1 MTFVA
6 PESALSPTLRVPSI
20 AVLGADALL
29 AALPATPVQLAH
41 ACMLAGYQ
49 SVVPASWGD
58 ELIAAAALRALPKFG
73 ELPAIQCSCPFVAH
87 RLLAAGTD
95 LRPFLV
101 SLVAP
106 PVAVARYLRA
116 AHAPAKLRITFVGR
130 CPGAAEESI
139 DARLTPEELL
149 AMLADRGIAL
159 DEQPRVFDSVLPPD
173 RRRYRS
179 QPGGLPTSDMLLAA
193 SGTSNGAARTLVEL
207 RGDELPLELAQYL
220 LGGKPVLIDVAGK
233 LGCLCSG
240 AAPGGSAATGRAGVT
255 AIEPPRASRPV
266 IDERVPVELELP
278 LPASPRNAIDVVS
291 PPTGAGVRP
300 GLADGP
306 TQGSQLSASNGDAQG
321 SAEERTAASRAYG
334 EADPTYQQAFG
345 ARRHPL
351 RGIARPMGG
360 GLPTARD
367 ATGRQL
373 PRTYV
378 ARRRSPPRGLRVIP
392 PDASGSSGSVSDAVE
407 RAAVGATAADAPEA
421 NVSGQPTSAAASSA
435 RGETKPGS
443 ITSPGDATPGAQWE
457 APATPARAPTTGMG
471 GASVVG
477 GAAMSTVVAGELNEI
492 PLARTSTTTIPIEET
507 DAARYRERAVQLPV
521 MPRSD
526 ASKRD
531 ATAATASRTGERPLA
546 QLLVFALLIST
557 IVLVSAAVGLVV
569 GRWMAQR

>member
-6 PESALSPTLRVPSI
+6 PESAHPPTARVPSI

-29 AALPATPVQLAH
+29 AAMPATPVQLAH

-58 ELIAAAALRALPKFG
+58 ELIAAATLRALEKFG
-73 ELPAIQCSCPFVAH
+73 QLPAIQCSCPFVAH

-106 PVAVARYLRA
+106 PVALARYLRA

-149 AMLADRGIAL
+149 AMLADRGITL
-159 DEQPRVFDSVLPPD
+159 EDQPRVFDSVLPPD
-173 RRRYRS
+173 RRRFRS
-179 QPGGLPTSDMLLAA
+179 QPGGVPTPEMLWSTGSVA
-193 SGTSNGAARTLVEL
+193 NGGRRTLVEL
-207 RGDELPLELAQYL
+207 HGDELPLELAQHL
-220 LGGKPVLIDVAGK
+220 LAGKPALIDVAAK

-240 AAPGGSAATGRAGVT
+240 AAPGVEATKTRAGVI
-255 AIEPPRASRPV
+255 AIEPPRAPSPV
-266 IDERVPVELELP
+266 VDERVPVDLELP
-278 LPASPRNAIDVVS
+278 LPASPRSAIDVVS
-291 PPTGAGVRP
+291 PPIGAAARSVV
-300 GLADGP
+300 ADGP
-306 TQGSQLSASNGDAQG
+306 LQGAPLSASNGDEQG
-321 SAEERTAASRAYG
+321 TYDERYVAFRGAAAG
-334 EADPTYQQAFG
+334 ESSQPPSVAP
-345 ARRHPL
+345 RRHLPL

-367 ATGRQL
+367 ASGRQL

-378 ARRRSPPRGLRVIP
+378 ARRRSPPRGVRLVPADSPSSAVDPREPMEAV
-392 PDASGSSGSVSDAVE
+392 AAGSSAIRTPHDDATRTAPVASVASADP
-407 RAAVGATAADAPEA
+407 RAEAASPASAPAAAAPAAPRTA
-421 NVSGQPTSAAASSA
+421 PTSAA
-435 RGETKPGS
+435 S
-443 ITSPGDATPGAQWE
+443 ISP
-457 APATPARAPTTGMG
+457 
-471 GASVVG
+471 VVG
-477 GAAMSTVVAGELNEI
+477 TGAGGVSGAVAGEAME
-492 PLARTSTTTIPIEET
+492 PVPVGRSSGVTVPVDETS

-521 MPRSD
+521 TPRSD
-526 ASKRD
+526 AAKRD
-531 ATAATASRTGERPLA
+531 AMPTPASRTGERPLA

-557 IVLVSAAVGLVV
+557 IVLVSAAVGVVV